1 MLSARKCLEPTLDV
15 HMGLTVFEKTIGYTF
30 TDRTLLEK
38 AVIHASA
45 REKKRQAED
54 NERLEFLGDR
64 VLGLT
69 IAELLYG
76 KFPKA
81 PEGELAR
88 RFNRLVRKETCALVS
103 KHMDL
108 GNHLVLS
115 QSEKSA
121 GGTTNT
127 NILGDACE
135 AVLGAVFLDGGFASA
150 RALILRFW
158 KPLLLDADE
167 IPIDPKTALQEWAQ
181 GNHMK
186 LPRYME
192 VSRSGPDHEPVFV
205 MQVVVERIA
214 PEQGTGSSKRLAERE
229 AAATL
234 LIREGVWKENQIY
247 E

>member
-1 MLSARKCLEPTLDV
+1 
-15 HMGLTVFEKTIGYTF
+15 MGLTILQERLGYTF
-30 TDRTLLEK
+30 KNRALLEK
-38 AVIHASA
+38 AVVHASA
-45 REKKRQAED
+45 RERKRQAED

-76 KFPKA
+76 EFPKA

-115 QSEKSA
+115 QSEQSA
-121 GGTTNT
+121 GGTENI

-135 AVLGAVFLDGGFASA
+135 AVLGAVFIDGGFASS
-150 RALILRFW
+150 RELILRFW
-158 KPLLLDADE
+158 KPLLLNAEE

-181 GNHMK
+181 GNHLK
-186 LPRYME
+186 LPRYVE
-192 VSRSGPDHEPVFV
+192 VSRTGPDHEPTFV
-205 MQVVVERIA
+205 MQVVVERIE
-214 PEQGTGSSKRLAERE
+214 PQQGSGSSKRLAERE
-229 AAATL
+229 AAAAL

>member
-1 MLSARKCLEPTLDV
+1 
-15 HMGLTVFEKTIGYTF
+15 MGLKKLQERIGYTF
-30 TDRTLLEK
+30 KDRALLEK
-38 AVIHASA
+38 AVVHASA
-45 REKKRQAED
+45 REHKGQVED

-69 IAELLYG
+69 IAELLYAE
-76 KFPKA
+76 FPKA
-81 PEGELAR
+81 PEGELAK

-108 GNHLVLS
+108 GHHLVLS

-121 GGTTNT
+121 GGTTNI

-135 AVLGAVFLDGGFASA
+135 AVLGAIFMDGGYRSA
-150 RALILRFW
+150 RDMVLRFW
-158 KPLLLDADE
+158 QPLLLDSED

-181 GNHMK
+181 GNHLK
-186 LPRYME
+186 LPRYEE
-192 VSRSGPDHEPVFV
+192 VSRSGPDHEPIFV
-205 MQVVVERIA
+205 MQVVVERIE

-229 AAATL
+229 AAAAL
-234 LIREGVWKENQIY
+234 LIRQGVWKENQIY

>member
-1 MLSARKCLEPTLDV
+1 
-15 HMGLTVFEKTIGYTF
+15 MGLIDLQDEIGYRF
-30 TDRTLLEK
+30 KNLALLEK

-45 REKKRQAED
+45 RERKRQAED

-69 IAELLYG
+69 IAELLYID
-76 KFPKA
+76 FPNA

-103 KHMDL
+103 EKMDL
-108 GNHLVLS
+108 GTHLVLS
-115 QSEKSA
+115 QSETNA
-121 GGTTNT
+121 GGTKNI

-135 AVLGAVFLDGGFASA
+135 AVLGAVFIDGGFSSA
-150 RALILRFW
+150 RDVILRYW
-158 KPLLLDADE
+158 RPLLLNADE

-181 GNHMK
+181 GNHLK
-186 LPRYME
+186 LPRYIE

-205 MQVVVERIA
+205 MQVIVERIE

-229 AAATL
+229 AAAAL